1 MKTASLPRWLARLFA
16 FLFYGQIV
24 GYVLVTGI
32 LCYMS
37 MTGFPED
44 GRVIVNA
51 NIRGDVVAPES
62 MPEVNKAL
70 QNWSK
75 STFDLQL
82 NVPGSLSLSRSGVA
96 LNLNVSLNG
105 PVDLARLPILLWLS
119 GISGFLLLGLGLF
132 ITFMFMKLFSSLA
145 DRRIFDQ
152 LQVNRLKYIG
162 YSLLVYTGLSVI
174 VQRFVEQGAI
184 AYLERF
190 GYSVNEHHVYGIGFS
205 SSSAE
210 TISALTG
217 LCILALAQVFNYGME
232 LKQESELTI

>member
-37 MTGFPED
+37 VTVFPED
-44 GRVIVNA
+44 GRLVVNA
-51 NIRGDVVAPES
+51 NIQGDVVAPES

-70 QNWSK
+70 QNRSK
-75 STFDLQL
+75 STFDLKL
-82 NVPGSLSLSRSGVA
+82 NAPVA

-105 PVDLARLPILLWLS
+105 PVDLAKLPTLFWLS
-119 GISGFLLLGLGLF
+119 TSSALLLIGLGLF
-132 ITFMFMKLFSSLA
+132 ITHMFMKLFRSLA
-145 DRRIFDQ
+145 DRHIFDQ
-152 LQVNRLKYIG
+152 LQVNRLMYIG

-174 VQRFVEQGAI
+174 VQWFVEQGAI
-184 AYLERF
+184 AHLEQF
-190 GYSVNEHHVYGIGFS
+190 GYSVNEHSVYSISFS
-205 SSSAE
+205 SPSKE
-210 TISALTG
+210 TIIVLTG